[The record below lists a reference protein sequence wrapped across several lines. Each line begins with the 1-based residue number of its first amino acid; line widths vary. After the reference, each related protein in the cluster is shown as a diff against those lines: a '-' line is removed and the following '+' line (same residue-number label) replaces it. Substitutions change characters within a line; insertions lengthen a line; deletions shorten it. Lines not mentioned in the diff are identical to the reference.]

1 MDFGTRK
8 EVAKCAWG
16 CKLVSMDP
24 RLDMA
29 LERWGCRDPRP
40 LAGDAGLR
48 RYMRVSHPSLGTAV
62 VALHPLEGDGKAGDA
77 YYEFRALQAYL
88 DPVMRVPT
96 ILQYEDG
103 DGCLLIEDL
112 GDITLETRLV
122 QHPEEELAWAEKVG
136 WLLATWIGPIS
147 LGAPPQAFFME
158 RAFDRAKF
166 EFEWAF
172 CREHFFNA
180 FLQKDPPK
188 WLDRLMEELH
198 ASLEPRAQF
207 LCHRDFHVRNLMVQG
222 DRLVVLDF
230 QDARRGPATYDLAS
244 IRYDAYW
251 DWSKEAG
258 RKLLA
263 QVRDELG
270 WSDAS
275 LQEELNLTALQRNF
289 KALGTFGFQLLQ
301 RGKTHFAPAIPR
313 TLRHIHTHFETLRHG
328 EGVIAAE
335 NWARL
340 AEKRLFKLGGDE
352 EAGSL
357 G

>member
-1 MDFGTRK
+1 
-8 EVAKCAWG
+8 
-16 CKLVSMDP
+16 MDP
-24 RLDMA
+24 RLERA

-40 LAGDAGLR
+40 LPGDAGLR
-48 RYMRVSHPSLGTAV
+48 TYVRVSHPSLGTALV
-62 VALHPLEGDGKAGDA
+62 VLHPLDADGKPGDP
-77 YYEFRALQAYL
+77 YYEFRAMQAYL

-96 ILQYEDG
+96 ILQHEDG
-103 DGCLLIEDL
+103 DGSLLVEDL
-112 GDITLETRLV
+112 GDTTLEERLI
-122 QHPEEELAWAEKVG
+122 QHPEEEGEWADKVG
-136 WLLATWIGPIS
+136 WMLSTWIGPIS
-147 LGAPPQAFFME
+147 LGAPPHAFFME
-158 RAFDRAKF
+158 RGFDKAKF

-172 CREHFFNA
+172 CRQYFFQA

-188 WLDRLMEELH
+188 WLDRFMEEVH
-198 ASLEPRAQF
+198 ASLEPRGQF

-244 IRYDAYW
+244 IRFDAYW

-258 RKLLA
+258 KRLA
-263 QVRDELG
+263 VHVRDELG

-275 LQEELNLTALQRNF
+275 IQEELTLTALQRNF
-289 KALGTFGFQLLQ
+289 KALGTFGYQLLE

-313 TLRHIHTHFETLRHG
+313 TLRHIRTHFEGLRHG
-328 EGVIAAE
+328 EGVLGAE
-335 NWARL
+335 HWCRL
-340 AEKRLFKLGGDE
+340 AEKRLYRLGGDE